1 MALWA
6 PEKKAF
12 PFRQLTALETSTGRS
27 GSAPSTRR
35 QAHFIPLPPM
45 ASYRRGPVEQGPGI
59 GPSALGEATLDQARL
74 ETAALHPPQP
84 MQESKPFVALAK
96 TENGWVFEMS
106 EVPLPYPLYQ
116 TGVRV
121 WLAPCTTLE
130 FI

>member
-1 MALWA
+1 MGPGEEGVSFQAAHSAGDFYRKEWQRT
-6 PEKKAF
+6 F
-12 PFRQLTALETSTGRS
+12 NQTAGTF
-27 GSAPSTRR
+27 
-35 QAHFIPLPPM
+35 HFPLPPM
-45 ASYRRGPVEQGPGI
+45 ASYRRGPVEQGLGI